1 MSQYQK
7 GKTNLDFT
15 EARDSEWQWNPQA
28 IRNSALR
35 SRQITTLAPHRSV
48 FYRPDALP
56 AAQPTHYSLHNAVKK
71 FLTPCKG
78 CSAYL
83 PNDGELYVPLELA
96 ATLAD
101 FTHDV
106 AMAVA
111 RRASTIHSNNYM
123 AHSQIKKVV
132 GVRRL
137 YKD

>member
-1 MSQYQK
+1 MSKIIQ
-7 GKTNLDFT
+7 
-15 EARDSEWQWNPQA
+15 EMRDNQLSQT
-28 IRNSALR
+28 ALNFANTSKINR
-35 SRQITTLAPHRSV
+35 LE
-48 FYRPDALP
+48 
-56 AAQPTHYSLHNAVKK
+56 PTILYSLHNAVKK